1 MGLVLS
7 SIWTS
12 ARLKVRCQESSAAG
26 SPGYQ
31 LTEMG
36 RRMPWAPGGTCLTTN
51 NDNNGA
57 ELLRKEGRAPNTGI
71 SLLPAASRSHI
82 PLGRLESTLHRN
94 ACHPL
99 SLGSLF

>member
-36 RRMPWAPGGTCLTTN
+36 RRDAMGTRRHLSN
-51 NDNNGA
+51 N
-57 ELLRKEGRAPNTGI
+57 KQ
-71 SLLPAASRSHI
+71 
-82 PLGRLESTLHRN
+82 
-94 ACHPL
+94 
-99 SLGSLF
+99 